1 MTSPG
6 LPGDNDPRILSSLC
20 MSYNTTLRA
29 MEAAERRRQ
38 RDAQRRL
45 RELERKAKEHA
56 KLSAIEQARSE
67 VEAFD
72 NRLDVLST
80 VHKEQG
86 ETWDWMAIAAS
97 LPPPCPARYSRNEH
111 RAKQRVAVLP
121 AEQRQAS
128 AYLIE
133 QAQSQDQEEHQKAV
147 QAYSQQMEE
156 WEKLKNIARRILA
169 GEHRAFTETLV
180 EFNPFADMSEFGS
193 SIHFTVHSAKLV
205 ECALKVNGKKAIPTE
220 VKTLT
225 SGGQVSVKP
234 MPKGRFHEI
243 YQDYL
248 CGCVLRVGREL
259 FALFPVSTV
268 LVTAVV
274 DSDDLGTGQT
284 QEQSVLSVAMPRA
297 IVDQLDFGALDPSE
311 AIEKFHHR
319 GNFKAS
325 RKSEAFTSIA
335 ALTPADIAHTSI
347 AEMSFGQLLDNTQML
362 RAELKRKIDEFRQPV
377 ADSGLQSYPSP

>member
-1 MTSPG
+1 
-6 LPGDNDPRILSSLC
+6 

-38 RDAQRRL
+38 RDAQRRM
-45 RELERKAKEHA
+45 RESERKAKEQA
-56 KLSAIEQARSE
+56 KLSAIEQARLE
-67 VEAFD
+67 VEVFD

-97 LPPPCPARYSRNEH
+97 LPPPRPTSYSRNEH

-121 AEQRQAS
+121 ADQSQS
-128 AYLIE
+128 STYLIE
-133 QAQSQDQEEHQKAV
+133 QARVQDREEHQKAIE
-147 QAYSQQMEE
+147 AYSQHMVE
-156 WEKLKNIARRILA
+156 WEKLKNMARRILA

-205 ECALKVNGKKAIPTE
+205 ECALKVNGKKVIPTE

-225 SGGQVSVKP
+225 SGGKVSVKP

-274 DSDDLGTGQT
+274 DSNDQGTGQT
-284 QEQSVLSVAMPRA
+284 GEQPVLSVAMPRA
-297 IVDQLDFGALDPSE
+297 LVDQLDFGALDPSE

-347 AEMSFGQLLDNTQML
+347 AEMSFGQLLDNSQRL
-362 RAELKRKIDEFRQPV
+362 REELKRRIEEFRRPA
-377 ADSGLQSYPSP
+377 ADSDLQSNPLP